1 MTISMTMQTRRRRL
15 GMQNPG
21 WESWVDLAR
30 NRSLHL
36 QPPFGMLIIIMLIKM
51 VIVRTVMIM
60 VKTKLENAYP
70 FHCWWQNCQMMQD
83 YSSLVIVA
91 QSWFVV
97 DVSKLT
103 PHWFSF
109 AFVFQQINIGFI
121 NFEGR
126 VVSLW
131 CQVLLWLTII
141 FKRQTSQFAEMVAL
155 LEWGHDWSEKKVVC
169 KITSMW
175 FECYKSD
182 GGSEGGKGGLAKSPP
197 CGLNEPQPWD
207 WIWPQITFPTNVS
220 KCHFFTAPRPIRP
233 KCPIAKLDRVRPQ

>member
-1 MTISMTMQTRRRRL
+1 MTMQTRRRRL

-182 GGSEGGKGGLAKSPP
+182 GGQREEKAVSQNRLHVVWMNRSRETGFDHRSLSLPMSP
-197 CGLNEPQPWD
+197 
-207 WIWPQITFPTNVS
+207 NVIFS
-220 KCHFFTAPRPIRP
+220 PRRV
-233 KCPIAKLDRVRPQ
+233 LFDRNARLPNLTGSDRSR